1 MNAREFRFAL
11 SGLVVIA
18 AGIIALGAASVTKM
32 TYAGDDATDAMLLK
46 DARGNFDPL
55 PKDAATRESP
65 VTPDRVAL
73 GRMLFFDPRI
83 SIDGVGSCVR
93 CHQPALYGADGLPKS
108 RGVQD
113 KLAPRNAPTVL
124 NSALQFKAHWDGV
137 FENVETQAR
146 VALIGPGFGNP
157 DHASAMARLKGWNWR
172 CVSATSAS
180 TSCATPTR
188 D

>member
-1 MNAREFRFAL
+1 MRTPQPTFGTRA
-11 SGLVVIA
+11 GIA
-18 AGIIALGAASVTKM
+18 AAATVCIGVAAGVLAPM
-32 TYAGDDATDAMLLK
+32 TFGQRAEDDANLLK

-137 FENVETQAR
+137 
-146 VALIGPGFGNP
+146 
-157 DHASAMARLKGWNWR
+157 
-172 CVSATSAS
+172 
-180 TSCATPTR
+180 
-188 D
+188 